1 MSEQRESPAKS
12 APAPKAV
19 SAWAPLRVTAFRS
32 LWLALLASNIGTWMQ
47 LVGAQWLL
55 IDEPN
60 ASTLVAVVQTSLMLP
75 ALLLSLP
82 AGAVAD
88 SFDRRQLLIAVQAYL
103 VLVGVALTALTA
115 FDQMPPALLL
125 TLTFGLGVGQA
136 LTMPAWQALVPDLV
150 RRDALPAASALG
162 GISVNAARAIGPA
175 IAGLLIAR
183 TGVEAVFAFNALSY
197 LIFAIV
203 LMAWHPDRRRDGVSP
218 ERFTSAL
225 RAGDRYARH
234 SPVMRRLLLRA
245 ALFLV
250 PGTALWALLPL
261 IANRQLGMGSSG
273 YGLLL
278 AALGVGAIGGALV
291 LSWVRSRW
299 RGNNL
304 LMTASLGY
312 GACLAVVG
320 TVRDPV
326 VVTLAL
332 LPAGAIWTA
341 VLSSLNAEM
350 QMFLPAWVRARGM
363 AIYQVVFAGGQA
375 LGALMWGVVAEV
387 TDLPVTHLIAAGLTV
402 IGGLTVRAWPLRDVR
417 GLSREPAVYWQ
428 EPDLVVEPGSQD
440 GPILVTAKYLV
451 LPDKQDEWVEAM
463 QAVRRSRMRT
473 GATRWG
479 LFRSGEEP
487 DTFIEVYLVPTWDVH
502 LRQHYGRLTEA
513 DQASEEY
520 ARSLTEGDP
529 EVTHLLPTDP
539 E

>member
-1 MSEQRESPAKS
+1 MSQPT
-12 APAPKAV
+12 KAV
-19 SAWAPLRVTAFRS
+19 SAWAPLRVTAFRN

-75 ALLLSLP
+75 ALLLALP

-88 SFDRRQLLIAVQAYL
+88 SFDRRQLLIVVQAYL
-103 VLVGVALTALTA
+103 VLVGVVLTVLTAVG
-115 FDQMPPALLL
+115 QMPPALLL

-136 LTMPAWQALVPDLV
+136 LTLPAWQALVPDLV
-150 RRDALPAASALG
+150 PRESLPAASALG

-175 IAGLLIAR
+175 IAGLLIAHV
-183 TGVEAVFAFNALSY
+183 GIAAVFGFNAVSY
-197 LIFAIV
+197 LIFVVV
-203 LMAWHPDRRRDGVSP
+203 LAVWRPDRQRDREAP

-234 SPVMRRLLLRA
+234 SPVVRRILLRA
-245 ALFLV
+245 TLFLI

-261 IANRQLGMGSSG
+261 IANRRLGMGASG

-278 AALGVGAIGGALV
+278 AALGIGAIGGALV
-291 LSWVRSRW
+291 LSRVRARW
-299 RGNNL
+299 RGNDL
-304 LMTASLGY
+304 LMAASIGY
-312 GACLAVVG
+312 GVCLAVVG
-320 TVRDPV
+320 VVRNPV
-326 VVTLAL
+326 VVMLVL

-341 VLSSLNAEM
+341 VMSSINAEI
-350 QMFLPAWVRARGM
+350 QMFLPAWVRARGL
-363 AIYQVVFAGGQA
+363 AIYQVVFAGCQA
-375 LGALMWGVVAEV
+375 FGALAWGVIADV
-387 TDLPVTHLIAAGLTV
+387 TDLPVTHLIAAGLMV
-402 IGGLTVRAWPLRDVR
+402 AGGLTVRVWPLRNVR

-428 EPDLVVEPGSQD
+428 EPTLVVEPDGQD
-440 GPILVTAKYLV
+440 GPILVSVKYLV
-451 LPDKQDEWVEAM
+451 QAENHDDFVAAM

-479 LFRSGEEP
+479 LYRSGEDA

-502 LRQHYGRLTEA
+502 LRQHHGRLTET
-513 DQASEEY
+513 DQAAEVH
-520 ARSLTEGDP
+520 AHSLIDGDP

-539 E
+539 DS